1 MEVIMNTEMKQLGSR
16 IRADV
21 FEALRELS
29 KQERI
34 SMASLTERAILRL
47 LDEHGVEVQ
56 RG

>member
-1 MEVIMNTEMKQLGSR
+1 MDTEMKQLGSR

-47 LDEHGVEVQ
+47 LEEHGVDVQ